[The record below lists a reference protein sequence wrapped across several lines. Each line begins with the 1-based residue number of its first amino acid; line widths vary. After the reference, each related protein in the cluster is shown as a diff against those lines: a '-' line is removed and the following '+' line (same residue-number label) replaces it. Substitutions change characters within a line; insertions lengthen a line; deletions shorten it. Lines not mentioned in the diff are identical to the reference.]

1 MKRQRGTVTPLAKGR
16 WRVQIMVAGE
26 RRSRN
31 VRGTKTDAEDA
42 LTDLLAQAGVATDMT
57 LKAFAAGPWKRSV
70 QTLRAKTLD
79 GYESKL
85 NTHVLPFLNV
95 RLPELDA
102 RRLQRWADERIAAGV
117 SIPTLHGAFSV
128 LRNVLRRALAW
139 GYITADPTAGVKIPR
154 RPDREVGSADET
166 EAKAILELFRGEPIE
181 AAVIM
186 AIAAGLRLSETAA
199 LDWSDVDFHAGA
211 VKVRRGYHETS
222 LGPRMEPPK
231 SKMSRRSV
239 PLPASSLARLK
250 ALRGVGPLVSED
262 GARMLPTHISAAYR
276 RRMKA
281 KDSGVRWIPLR
292 DCRHT
297 YASLLL
303 KRGVSP
309 AIVAQLMGHSTISVT
324 YTHYAS
330 RMELA
335 GVAAV
340 AELDAALGGNWG

>member
-42 LTDLLAQAGVATDMT
+42 LTDLLAQAGISTDMT
-57 LKAFAAGPWKRSV
+57 LKAFIGGPWKRSV
-70 QTLRAKTLD
+70 QTLRTKTLD

-85 NTHVLPFLNV
+85 NTHILPELGGV
-95 RLPELDA
+95 KLSELDA
-102 RRLQRWADERIAAGV
+102 RRLQWWVDERIAAGV
-117 SIPTLHGAFSV
+117 SIPTLHGAFAV
-128 LRNVLRRALAW
+128 LRNVLKRAAAW
-139 GYITADPTAGVKIPR
+139 GYVSSDPTAGVKIPR

-166 EAKAILELFRGEPIE
+166 EAKAILALFRGEPIE

-186 AIAAGLRLSETAA
+186 AIAAGLRLSENAA
-199 LDWSDVDFHAGA
+199 LDWSDIDFKAGV
-211 VKVRRGYHETS
+211 VKVSRGYHETS
-222 LGPRMEPPK
+222 LGPRFEPPK

-262 GARMLPTHISAAYR
+262 GARMLPTHISGAYR
-276 RRMKA
+276 RKMTA

-324 YTHYAS
+324 YMHYAS
-330 RMELA
+330 RMEAA

-340 AELDAALGGNWG
+340 AELDEVLG